1 MEAGPA
7 ADALAE
13 HAKAGGTRLREWCQ
27 GEMLYN
33 FDGGKARA
41 DALAGV
47 GGTHFAVWTGR
58 GDGLTQSI
66 ADEEN
71 LQRRIVEMDKAAKAL
86 IEYAETRGR
95 MLWLMEQ
102 GAEAKAEVEAVP
114 QAERWWPIESAAPFI
129 AAMRIKAAEIM
140 QPPGARYGEQPP
152 SARLQQR
159 YSKALAKARAAE
171 HISAEDIEPFFRV
184 GGLVA
189 EADEEEDTQNVE
201 EETEEE

>member
-7 ADALAE
+7 AGALEE

-33 FDGGKARA
+33 FDGGKMRA
-41 DALAGV
+41 EALAG
-47 GGTHFAVWTGR
+47 GQSHTFALGR
-58 GDGLTQSI
+58 NALEQGI
-66 ADEEN
+66 AEEEN
-71 LQRRIVEMDKAAKAL
+71 LQRRIAEMDKAAKAL
-86 IEYAETRGR
+86 TEYEETRGR

-114 QAERWWPIESAAPFI
+114 QAERWWPIASAEPFI
-129 AAMRIKAAEIM
+129 AAMRSKAREIM
-140 QPPGARYGEQPP
+140 QPPGALFGERPP

-159 YSKALAKARAAE
+159 YSEALAKARAAE
-171 HISAEDIEPFFRV
+171 HISAEDIERFFRV

-189 EADEEEDTQNVE
+189 AAAADEEDTQKE
-201 EETEEE
+201 EAEEDE